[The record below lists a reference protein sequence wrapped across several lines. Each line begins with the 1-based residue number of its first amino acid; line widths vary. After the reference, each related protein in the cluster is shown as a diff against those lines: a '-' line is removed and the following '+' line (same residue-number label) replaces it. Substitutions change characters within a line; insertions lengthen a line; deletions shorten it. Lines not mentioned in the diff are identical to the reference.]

1 MYTTF
6 RNRSVVVWTT
16 CIPVSRYIFG
26 LAVLPTPKKGKNAFM
41 NPNQF
46 QSRGISQGTQRWHMG
61 FGKGNFAFFLV
72 KVMRCDIRKI
82 VFLGAPVLYIHGQI
96 IYILYSSIYIVF

>member
-1 MYTTF
+1 MCTTF
-6 RNRSVVVWTT
+6 RNRSVVVLTT
-16 CIPVSRYIFG
+16 CIPVSRCIFG
-26 LAVLPTPKKGKNAFM
+26 LVAVLPTPKKGKNAFM

-82 VFLGAPVLYIHGQI
+82 VFLGAPVLYIHGQNI
-96 IYILYSSIYIVF
+96 